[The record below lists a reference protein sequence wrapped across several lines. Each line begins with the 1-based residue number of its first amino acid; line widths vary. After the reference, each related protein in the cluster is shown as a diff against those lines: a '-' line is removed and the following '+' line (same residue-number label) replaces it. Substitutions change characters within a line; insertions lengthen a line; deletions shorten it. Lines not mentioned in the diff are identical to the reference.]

1 MCLWIMKLPQYTHKD
16 WLILAIAMPLFVL
29 IVNLVLL
36 GAGYFSGLAVFIIAT
51 LVTTIILTIG
61 WQLLTWIAVT
71 LRNRFPKDS
80 ELVKRL
86 SIALLL
92 FILITALSLTCISWI
107 QSHIAVTKPF
117 TSDERLKWVLMSGV
131 IINIFVTLLHEGVA
145 SFEKWKKTITE
156 TESLKTEYMQSRLL
170 GLKSQLNPHFLFNSL
185 NSLSCLIQESP
196 QKAEKFLDEMSKVYR
211 YLLKHS
217 DEQLVTLETEL
228 QFTRSYFYLLKERHG
243 EGLDIEINI
252 LQLHFQ
258 KQLPPL
264 TLQILLES
272 AFNMNAIGKDQPL
285 KIELSVTDSG
295 WLQIKNNVQR
305 KITDSLADRSG
316 IQNLSKKFRLLCNKY
331 IIVKDTGEYQLITV
345 PLITAKETVA
355 V

>member
-1 MCLWIMKLPQYTHKD
+1 MKLPQYTQKD
-16 WLILAIAMPLFVL
+16 WLIIAIAMPLFVFL
-29 IVNLVLL
+29 VNTILL
-36 GAGYFSGLAVFIIAT
+36 GSGYFSSFGVFMLAT
-51 LVTTIILTIG
+51 LFAAIILTVS

-71 LRNRFPKDS
+71 LRNRFPDDKDI
-80 ELVKRL
+80 LKRL
-86 SIALLL
+86 SIAILL
-92 FILITALSLTCISWI
+92 FIIITALTLTIIFWLFSRI
-107 QSHIAVTKPF
+107 TLIEPF
-117 TSDERLKWVLMSGV
+117 TDDARLKWVLMSGV
-131 IINIFVTLLHEGVA
+131 IVNIFITLLHEGVA
-145 SFEKWKKTITE
+145 NFEKWKKTITE

-185 NSLSCLIQESP
+185 NSLSCLIQEQP
-196 QKAEKFLDEMSKVYR
+196 QQAEKFLDEMSKVYR
-211 YLLKHS
+211 YLLKNS

-228 QFTRSYFYLLKERHG
+228 QFTRSYFYLLKARHG
-243 EGLDIEINI
+243 EGLDMEINI
-252 LQLHFQ
+252 NSFHNE

-272 AFNMNAIGKDQPL
+272 AFNMNAISKEQPL
-285 KIELSVTDSG
+285 KIELSVTDNG

-345 PLITAKETVA
+345 PLIPAKEAITIT
-355 V
+355 

>member
-1 MCLWIMKLPQYTHKD
+1 MRLPQYTNKD
-16 WLILAIAMPLFVL
+16 WLILAFGMPVFVC
-29 IVNLVLL
+29 IINTVLL
-36 GAGYFSGLAVFIIAT
+36 GWGYFSSLGVFFTAT
-51 LVTTIILTIG
+51 LLTTVIVTAA
-61 WQLLTWIAVT
+61 WQSFTWIAVT

-80 ELVKRL
+80 ELIKRL
-86 SIALLL
+86 GIAIVL
-92 FILITALSLTCISWI
+92 FVICTALTVTGIFWLL
-107 QSHIAVTKPF
+107 SHIAITKSF
-117 TSDERLKWVLMSGV
+117 TDETRLKWVLMSGV
-131 IINIFVTLLHEGVA
+131 IVNIFVTLLHEGVA
-145 SFEKWKKTITE
+145 GFEKWKVTLTE
-156 TESLKTEYMQSRLL
+156 TEALKTEYMQSRLL

-211 YLLKHS
+211 YLLKNS

-228 QFTRSYFYLLKERHG
+228 QFTASYFYLLRERHG
-243 EGLDIEINI
+243 EGLEMEIEIDEFH
-252 LQLHFQ
+252 LE

-272 AFNMNAIGKDQPL
+272 AFNMNAISKEQPL
-285 KIELSVTDSG
+285 KIELTVTDNG
-295 WLQIKNNVQR
+295 WLQIRNNVQR
-305 KITDSLADRSG
+305 KITDNLADRSG

-331 IIVKDTGEYQLITV
+331 IVVKDNGEYQLINV